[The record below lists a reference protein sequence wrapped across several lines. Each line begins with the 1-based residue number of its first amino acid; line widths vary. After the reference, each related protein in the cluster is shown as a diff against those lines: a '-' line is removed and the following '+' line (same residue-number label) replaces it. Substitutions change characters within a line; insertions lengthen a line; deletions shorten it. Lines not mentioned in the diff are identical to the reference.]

1 MTDSARRLAAIMFT
15 DMVGYS
21 ALVQADEAAALAVL
35 DRHNRLLRPLF
46 ARFHGREVKTV
57 GDAFL
62 VAFGSALEATLCA
75 LEIQRSL
82 HEYNA
87 AAPDDW
93 KIRIRIGV
101 HVGDVIETNG
111 DVLGDAVNIASRI
124 EALAEPEGICLT
136 QQVVDQV
143 QNKIPNGLAK
153 LAPVALKNIR
163 TPVGA
168 YRVVPAWEGSRTESS
183 EHPPRTGRHL
193 AVLPLANISPDPGDG
208 YFAEGLTEELISVLS
223 HVRGLSVIARS
234 SVAPYKLA
242 PKSIAQVG
250 AELGVDTV
258 LEGSVRKSGNR
269 IRITLQL
276 IDVATQGHVWASSYN
291 REVGDVFA
299 VQTDIAERTA
309 EVLLLELVRA
319 DSPATKR
326 RPTANP
332 AAYDLYLH
340 GLVAASD
347 LDKNGSEEAIR
358 CFEEA
363 TRLDPTF
370 AEAYAAWANLYVIA
384 AGDSLPMRDV
394 MPPARELA
402 RRALDLDAESSDAH
416 AALGN
421 IALQFDHDWGL
432 AEAEFARAIEL
443 NPSNVSAHYFL
454 GLLLGSQERFE
465 EAKESVRRAIRLDPG
480 GRWPTTLIWM
490 ELESGN
496 FEVAIAD
503 ATRRRDDDPTST
515 SRHTFL
521 GFCYL
526 GAGRLAD
533 ARAEADTPT
542 IGANDGERFDRALLQ
557 VLVGEPGA
565 AREVAAEAERGE
577 SKSYTSGTHLAMLYA
592 ALGERNRA
600 LDLLEREFREGDRVL
615 WLHYRGVMYDS
626 IRDDPRFIALLHQ
639 YGVPSHPIRRGAAP
653 AP

>member
-1 MTDSARRLAAIMFT
+1 MFT

-21 ALVQADEAAALAVL
+21 ALVQADEAAALSVL

-46 ARFHGREVKTV
+46 ARFHGREVKTA

-62 VAFGSALEATLCA
+62 VEFGSALEATLCA

-101 HVGDVIETNG
+101 HVGDVVETNG

-124 EALAEPEGICLT
+124 EALAEPEGICLS

-143 QNKIPNGLAK
+143 QNKIPNALAK
-153 LAPVALKNIR
+153 LAPVALKGIR
-163 TPVGA
+163 VTVGA
-168 YRVVPAWEGSRTESS
+168 YRIVPIGVGPRAVTSDL
-183 EHPPRTGRHL
+183 PPRTGHHL
-193 AVLPLANISPDPGDG
+193 AVLPLANISPDPSDG
-208 YFAEGLTEELISVLS
+208 YFADGLTEELISVLS

-234 SVAPYKLA
+234 SVATYKSA

-250 AELGVDTV
+250 ADLGVDTV

-276 IDVATQGHVWASSYN
+276 IDVATQGHVWAGSYN

-299 VQTDIAERTA
+299 VQSDIAERTA
-309 EVLLLELVRA
+309 EVLRLELVRA
-319 DSPATKR
+319 ESPATKR

-347 LDKNGSEEAIR
+347 LERNGVQEAIR

-370 AEAYAAWANLYVIA
+370 AEAFAAWANLYVVA

-394 MPPARELA
+394 MPRARELA
-402 RRALDLDAESSDAH
+402 RRALELDTESSDAH
-416 AALGN
+416 STLGN

-432 AEAEFARAIEL
+432 AEAEFAKAIEL
-443 NPSNVSAHYFL
+443 NPSNVTAHYFFS
-454 GLLLGSQERFE
+454 LLLVAQERFE
-465 EAKESVRRAIRLDPG
+465 EAKESLRRAIRLDPR
-480 GRWPTTLIWM
+480 GRFQAARIWF
-490 ELESGN
+490 ELETGN
-496 FEVAIAD
+496 FGAGIAD
-503 ATRRRDDDPTST
+503 AKRNRDEDPKSVG
-515 SRHTFL
+515 RQTFL
-521 GFCYL
+521 GLCYVI
-526 GAGRLAD
+526 AGRTAD
-533 ARAEADTPT
+533 ARSEADTPT
-542 IGANDGERFDRALLQ
+542 TGASEDERFDRALLQ
-557 VLVGEPGA
+557 ALVGVPGP

-577 SKSYTSGTHLAMLYA
+577 AKSYTSGTHLAMLYA
-592 ALGERNRA
+592 ALGERDRA
-600 LDLLEREFREGDRVL
+600 LDLLEREFKEGDLVL
-615 WLHYRGVMYDS
+615 WLHYRGPAFDS
-626 IRDDPRFIALLHQ
+626 IRDDPRFIALLLQ
-639 YGVPSHPIRRGAAP
+639 YGVPSHPIRRGGAP
-653 AP
+653 AA